1 LKHDPR
7 IDIGTVYCSGE
18 QPFNRQKPVL
28 SVKKGHFKVL
38 SRLMSQ
44 SKAEERATGGDVT
57 HGLSWLKGSALQYP
71 QSSGD
76 RAVIAKLRGCHHRS
90 ALATI

>member
-1 LKHDPR
+1 MKHDPR
-7 IDIGTVYCSGE
+7 IDIDTVYRSGE
-18 QPFNRQKPVL
+18 QPFNRQQPVL

-57 HGLSWLKGSALQYP
+57 HGLTWLTGSALQYP
-71 QSSGD
+71 QGSGD
-76 RAVIAKLRGCHHRS
+76 CPVIAKLRGCLHRS